1 MKTRFLVSLFFI
13 SGLLYIGAIA
23 TFPTPPADPHWQK
36 ISAQGQPLS
45 PWQGPWA
52 CIFDRRQQLYWETK
66 TDDESIH
73 DGNWTYSW
81 FQDAVGTENHGDC
94 YFEDNRCDTDDLIR
108 RTNQQQLCGQT
119 KWRLPTQVELLA
131 LKQTQDRPGKIALAT
146 DYFIHIKHGDYW
158 TSSHQQPLSGIFRH
172 LKHGAVAVN
181 MTHVTPLTLPY
192 RNAAFVI
199 LVSEASNAP

>member
-1 MKTRFLVSLFFI
+1 MKKRILISLFLI
-13 SGLLYIGAIA
+13 VGLLYLGALQ
-23 TFPTPPADPHWQK
+23 TSPTPLTDPNWQK
-36 ISAQGQPLS
+36 ISSQGQPLG

-52 CIFDRRQQLYWETK
+52 CIFDKRQQLFWETK

-81 FQDAVGTENHGDC
+81 FQNGIGKENHGDC
-94 YFEDNRCDTDDLIR
+94 YFEDKRCDTDDLIR

-119 KWRLPTQVELLA
+119 QWRLPTQAELLA
-131 LKQTQDRPGKIALAT
+131 LKQTQDRPGQIAITT
-146 DYFIHIKHGDYW
+146 DYFIHMKHGDYW
-158 TSSHQQPLSGIFRH
+158 SSTHHQPLSGIFGH

-181 MTHVTPLTLPY
+181 MTDVSAVTLPY

-199 LVSEASNAP
+199 LVSEASSAP